1 MQRVEKS
8 SWFDLIIMCLYFS
21 VMPGH
26 RAWEDARGRA
36 YVPGIHVFEAAIAGR
51 RGWPEQVRP

>member
-1 MQRVEKS
+1 
-8 SWFDLIIMCLYFS
+8 
-21 VMPGH
+21 MPGH

-51 RGWPEQVRP
+51 CGWPEQVRPWRQRI